1 MAPKKIAQTV
11 LTEGKFYTISAAN
24 GKVIE
29 VADYNIDNGAKIQLM
44 DNANFEWQQWNF
56 VAAGDGVYRIQNRFT
71 GKMMDLDMGGVSDG
85 TRVHQWEGAQASSQ
99 LWVVEPTN
107 DGRVKIK
114 SNLAGKLLD
123 PGMATENGTVLQIW
137 ADVNGDN
144 QFWTINEVTR
154 KPKTSVKASAVK
166 AKAAAEK
173 AATEIVDAAA
183 VAVAPTVEKAVKAAK
198 PVAEKAAK
206 AAKPVAEKAV
216 KDKAVAAGEAV
227 PEGLLDG
234 VPTHLPALMQAQKVS
249 RKAAAVGFEW
259 ETVQDVWDEVAEE
272 RAEFEAEEPGSPE
285 REMEFGYLLF
295 ALVNVAR
302 KEGIDAE
309 SALRAS
315 TAKFRR
321 RWAAMEQMA
330 ADVHVDLA
338 ELSTHGLNDLW
349 DAAKAEE

>member
-123 PGMATENGTVLQIW
+123 PAWLPRT
-137 ADVNGDN
+137 
-144 QFWTINEVTR
+144 
-154 KPKTSVKASAVK
+154 
-166 AKAAAEK
+166 
-173 AATEIVDAAA
+173 
-183 VAVAPTVEKAVKAAK
+183 APCCRS
-198 PVAEKAAK
+198 
-206 AAKPVAEKAV
+206 
-216 KDKAVAAGEAV
+216 
-227 PEGLLDG
+227 GL
-234 VPTHLPALMQAQKVS
+234 T
-249 RKAAAVGFEW
+249 
-259 ETVQDVWDEVAEE
+259 
-272 RAEFEAEEPGSPE
+272 
-285 REMEFGYLLF
+285 
-295 ALVNVAR
+295 
-302 KEGIDAE
+302 
-309 SALRAS
+309 S
-315 TAKFRR
+315 TATTSSGP
-321 RWAAMEQMA
+321 
-330 ADVHVDLA
+330 
-338 ELSTHGLNDLW
+338 STRSP
-349 DAAKAEE
+349 ASPRPA